1 MPTTSE
7 VAKKRAAGRAPSVL
21 RQVDQLQ
28 QMSLAQLKQR
38 WANLVGTD
46 PGPHS
51 RDYLI
56 RRLAYRI
63 QELVYGGVSRDLRR
77 KLQTHGDALPAN
89 ATTMAHRQRKRASR
103 LQPGTRLLREWR
115 GRRYEVIVL
124 ERGFL
129 YDGKKYRSLSAIARV
144 ITGSGWSGNR
154 FFGLPA
160 ATTKAR
166 NSR

>member
-1 MPTTSE
+1 MPTTSG
-7 VAKKRAAGRAPSVL
+7 VAIKKRAAGRAPSVL

-28 QMSLAQLKQR
+28 QMSLPQLKQR
-38 WANLVGTD
+38 WADLVGTD

-63 QELVYGGVSRDLRR
+63 QELVFGGVSREVRR
-77 KLQTHGDALPAN
+77 KLQTRRDALSAD
-89 ATTMAHRQRKRASR
+89 ATTAAHRQRKSR

-160 ATTKAR
+160 ATTKER